1 MRTEQQIIDQ
11 TNELARQ
18 LYAVR
23 GYNTTRKIAT
33 PNKPCELRFQG
44 FFHLGRIAAGLRRLE
59 AGITVLQG
67 GEEVNSKASCGSRPG
82 RPWRH
87 SCLGSVTQ

>member
-23 GYNTTRKIAT
+23 GYNTTRKLA
-33 PNKPCELRFQG
+33 LSS
-44 FFHLGRIAAGLRRLE
+44 A
-59 AGITVLQG
+59 
-67 GEEVNSKASCGSRPG
+67 SK
-82 RPWRH
+82 
-87 SCLGSVTQ
+87 TD